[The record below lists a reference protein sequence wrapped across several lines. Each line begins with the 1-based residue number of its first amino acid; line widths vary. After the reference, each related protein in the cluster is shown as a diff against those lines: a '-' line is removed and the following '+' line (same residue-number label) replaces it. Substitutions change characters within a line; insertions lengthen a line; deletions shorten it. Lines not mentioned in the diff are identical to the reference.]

1 MAYTIERPSPCRV
14 VVNGAIAP
22 AQVQEERAHILAS
35 VMRRAVVPG
44 FRRGKAPRAMV
55 ERRYADDIRQEI
67 EEHVLRHTWQ
77 EVREAEK
84 LRPATPFG
92 VREVTWKDDG
102 SLELSGEFEV
112 YPEVELPTLDGFVPP
127 PFDLAPAAEEIDR
140 ALEALRDRQAT
151 WEPLEDAA
159 AEDGMLVEAEVWGSF
174 PGGEREPFHDE
185 RSLFVLGAGEVFPE
199 LEAAVRGLKP
209 GEEGSAEREVHEGEG
224 ESHHH
229 LQVSYRV
236 AVKSVRRKR
245 LPELDDDLATS
256 LGLEGGMAA
265 LRERVEADLRQQKLR
280 ARLEQW
286 REALLVHLAQGRAL
300 DLPETP
306 VDEETRKEVLDFA
319 HSLAQ
324 RGIDPEK
331 AALDWNK
338 VREELRSRVET
349 RMRAELLLDALAN
362 ALELTVSDAEV
373 NREVQR
379 QAARMGVPFA
389 ELRGNLS
396 KSGGLGRVAA
406 IMRREK
412 AVEQALR
419 PFGEPAG
426 A

>member
-14 VVNGAIAP
+14 VVNGTIAP
-22 AQVQEERAHILAS
+22 AQVQEERAHILAA
-35 VMRRAVVPG
+35 VMRKAVVPG

-77 EVREAEK
+77 EVRESEK

-127 PFDLAPAAEEIDR
+127 PFDLAPATEEIDR

-151 WEPLEDAA
+151 WEPLETAA

-185 RSLFVLGAGEVFPE
+185 RSLFVLGGGEVFPE
-199 LEAAVRGLKP
+199 LEAAVRGHTP
-209 GEEGSAEREVHEGEG
+209 GEEVSAEREVHEGEG
-224 ESHHH
+224 ESHRHVV
-229 LQVSYRV
+229 VSYRV
-236 AVKSVRRKR
+236 AIKSVRRKR

-256 LGLEGGMAA
+256 LGLEGGLAA
-265 LRERVEADLRQQKLR
+265 LRERVEADLRLQKLR
-280 ARLEQW
+280 ARHEQW
-286 REALLVHLAQGRAL
+286 REALLVHLAQGRVL

-306 VDEETRKEVLDFA
+306 VDEDTRKEVLDFA

-331 AALDWNK
+331 AALDWDK
-338 VREELRSRVET
+338 VREEMRARVGT
-349 RMRAELLLDALAN
+349 RMRAELLLDALA
-362 ALELTVSDAEV
+362 AAQGLTVSDAEV

-419 PFGEPAG
+419 PFGEPEG